1 MGIFN
6 KFKKQDE
13 KVKTEAQSAKV
24 VTEKPEI
31 KKPVAP
37 VEKKEIKHS
46 KEDTKEAYRYLLRP
60 IMTEKVSNL
69 GALGKYVFEVAPQ
82 ANKVEISKAIVA
94 LYGVKPVKVNIIR
107 LLGKSVRY
115 GRTTGKTKDW
125 KKAVI
130 TLKAGETIQVYEGV

>member
-1 MGIFN
+1 M
-6 KFKKQDE
+6 
-13 KVKTEAQSAKV
+13 
-24 VTEKPEI
+24 
-31 KKPVAP
+31 
-37 VEKKEIKHS
+37 KHS